1 MEAGGR
7 QRVAAAGPS
16 TPGWGERD
24 EIVRSHAD
32 AESALSKRESV
43 LDTRWFP
50 WVVRIGSVVVFLAVW
65 EWYGRMQDNTLF
77 FVPFSKVV
85 VALCDLI
92 GTAEFWSA
100 YKSTLIPFFYG
111 WLTAIVLGV
120 SLGLL
125 IGRFRS
131 AFQLSTPYLTFLN
144 ALPVS
149 TLVPVAVILFGIG
162 RPGSVYPWD
171 QKAGIL
177 IVFLFAVV
185 EVVLNTAAGVRYASR
200 DLIEMAR
207 SFKASEWRLFRKVIL
222 PDSVPGIMA
231 GVRIGTGRA
240 VVGMVV
246 VEILLVAVGVGRLI
260 MRYRAR
266 FQSAKLYAMVLSLA
280 IFGVALLSL
289 ARWVERRVTR
299 WKIEMEAMT

>member
-1 MEAGGR
+1 MTAHVEALGQPDGGR
-7 QRVAAAGPS
+7 VS
-16 TPGWGERD
+16 
-24 EIVRSHAD
+24 
-32 AESALSKRESV
+32 L

-50 WVVRIGSVVVFLAVW
+50 WVVRIGSLLGFLAIW
-65 EWYGRMQDNTLF
+65 EIYGRAQETTLF
-77 FVPFSKVV
+77 FVPFSKVI
-85 VALCDLI
+85 VALWELMR
-92 GTAEFWSA
+92 TAEFWSA
-100 YKSTLIPFFYG
+100 YRATLIPFMYG
-111 WLTAIVLGV
+111 WLSAIVIGV
-120 SLGLL
+120 SFGLL
-125 IGRFRS
+125 IGRFRP

-149 TLVPVAVILFGIG
+149 TLVPIAVILFGIG

-185 EVVLNTAAGVRYASR
+185 EIVLNTAAGVRYASR

-207 SFKASEWRLFRKVIL
+207 SFKATEWRLFRKVIL
-222 PDSVPGIMA
+222 PDSLPGIMA
-231 GVRIGTGRA
+231 GIRIGTGRA

-260 MRYRAR
+260 LRYRAR
-266 FQSAKLYAMVLSLA
+266 FQSAKLYALVLSLA

-299 WKIEMEAMT
+299 WKTEMEATT